1 MATLSMP
8 LGVTTLVSPRDGVL
22 FARLIVSHG
31 VLRLSASYGAPL
43 DDITLAFAGRGQSE
57 LVRLDH
63 DRAYVLEAVADS
75 ELELEYHGSSTCAPE
90 LITTWLL
97 SFNLIRHHLS
107 AEQRIS
113 KLLYLLAKQFGSPSQ
128 RGISIPFTLPHT
140 RLAELIG
147 CTRPTVT
154 RQLISLR
161 ERGELHIS
169 ETDNSMLLIP
179 SDD

>member
-1 MATLSMP
+1 
-8 LGVTTLVSPRDGVL
+8 
-22 FARLIVSHG
+22 
-31 VLRLSASYGAPL
+31 
-43 DDITLAFAGRGQSE
+43 
-57 LVRLDH
+57 
-63 DRAYVLEAVADS
+63 
-75 ELELEYHGSSTCAPE
+75 
-90 LITTWLL
+90 
-97 SFNLIRHHLS
+97 
-107 AEQRIS
+107 
-113 KLLYLLAKQFGSPSQ
+113 LYLLAKQFGSPSQ

-147 CTRPTVT
+147 CTRPIVT